1 MYLELHYLISIIEQA
16 GLTERIALSAKAYN
30 SVLASSINVNLFWLR
45 LVLTVLTDNYEYNTY
60 SWNITRS

>member
-45 LVLTVLTDNYEYNTY
+45 LVLTHIN
-60 SWNITRS
+60 